1 MRIVLFYP
9 RGKAYDP
16 GGPDAA
22 DLAAVLPPLGLA
34 SIAAMLRAGGHEVA
48 ILDAARVRSVP
59 NEVWAE
65 RIVAA
70 EPDFVGFSANTPA
83 FLDAYDV
90 CRRVKETRPAVRTVF
105 GGVHASW
112 GRERLL
118 RDFQAIDYLVAGEGE
133 YAFRRLAGG
142 ETPRTIPGL
151 YYRDGSSVLFG
162 PVQDRGSLCRM
173 DDLPFPAY
181 DLVDGFPRKYHLPL
195 FSYSRHPGA
204 HVVSSR
210 GCVYQCSYCDR
221 SVFQKSFRWN
231 SPEYSFE
238 LVKFLH
244 RDYGVRHVYF
254 YDDLF
259 TLNRKRVAALCG
271 LLEKARL
278 KVWFNCI
285 VRIGHIDKEL
295 IGMLKAGG
303 CWMVNVGIESGDQ
316 RILDRHKEGLR
327 VEDIRRDVRRLHEA
341 GLYVKGLFMMGFPG
355 ENEESIRTTIDFAA
369 SLPLKDANLTAFT
382 PYPGA
387 PVARHI
393 EQLGEFDNEWDKMD
407 CVNFV
412 FRPHEVPSKE
422 LLENYYRA
430 FLTRFYRRPFM
441 RRMYRAMLFESPH
454 SYLRLLRH
462 AGAFL
467 TYARGM
473 KKRTTR

>member
-9 RGKAYDP
+9 RGKPYDP
-16 GGPDAA
+16 GGPGAA

-34 SIAAMLRAGGHEVA
+34 SIAAVLRSAGHEVA
-48 ILDAARVRSVP
+48 ILDGARLRGVP
-59 NEVWAE
+59 NQVWAE
-65 RIVAA
+65 RIAAA

-90 CRRVKETRPAVRTVF
+90 CRGVKEAYPEARTVF
-105 GGVHASW
+105 GGVHTSW
-112 GRERLL
+112 GRESLL
-118 RDFQAIDYLVAGEGE
+118 RDFEAIDYLVAGEGE
-133 YAFRRLAGG
+133 YAFRRLAAG
-142 ETPRTIPGL
+142 EDPRSIPGL

-162 PVQDRGSLCRM
+162 PIQDKASLCTM

-181 DLVDGFPRKYHLPL
+181 DLIDGFPREYRLPL
-195 FSYSRHPGA
+195 FSYGSHPGA
-204 HVVSSR
+204 HIISSR

-221 SVFQKSFRWN
+221 SVFQRSFRWN
-231 SPEYSFE
+231 SPEYTFE
-238 LVKFLH
+238 LVKLLH

-259 TLNRKRVAALCG
+259 TLNRKRVATLCG

-278 KVWFNCI
+278 DIRFNCI

-295 IGMLKAGG
+295 IGLLRSGG

-316 RILDRHKEGLR
+316 RILDDHKEGLR
-327 VEDIRRDVRRLHEA
+327 VEDIRRDVQQLHEA

-355 ENEESIRTTIDFAA
+355 ETEESIRKTIDFAV
-369 SLPLKDANLTAFT
+369 SLPLKDANVTAFT

-387 PVARHI
+387 PVSQYIDQA
-393 EQLGEFDNEWDKMD
+393 GEFEDDWSKMD

-412 FRPHEVPSKE
+412 FRPHGVPSRE
-422 LLENYYRA
+422 LLESYYRK

-441 RRMYRAMLFESPH
+441 RRMYRKMLLESPH
-454 SYLRLLRH
+454 SYWRLLRH
-462 AGAFL
+462 GGAFL

-473 KKRTTR
+473 KKRATR